1 MTESRLLRSY
11 YAFQLLFS
19 STFYQAI
26 FFVFYAEQVG
36 LTVAAVLS
44 LQSYYVA
51 MRAVLEVPA
60 GALADR
66 WSRRGCLVCAALAN
80 AAGVALMVSLPS
92 LPTAIA
98 GETLLAIGTALRSG
112 VDSALLYDGLTS
124 VGAAERYPRAEGR
137 GQAVAAIGSGLA
149 AIAGGTLASFDVRL
163 AYYGTLLM
171 MLGAAT
177 VAGGLRGGEVAA
189 TRRAPPGQLI
199 ASAAREVADSARIR
213 WVMTLAI
220 FVVVFSH
227 VYFYGQQP
235 LLLELGV
242 PVLWFGFLFAAV
254 KLVTSVV
261 ATQAYRVDAALGER
275 GATVVMSGI
284 AVVGL
289 AALSFTGS
297 AWGALLLLSRGL
309 FDGLWQPLIQ
319 VYLNRQAASEVRAT
333 LLSLQNLAARLALAG
348 VVGGFGFATAQLGLL
363 TTFGLAAA
371 CAAIAGTLLV
381 ATSSSDYD
389 AAPNEP

>member
-1 MTESRLLRSY
+1 VTESRLLRSY
-11 YAFQLLFS
+11 YAFQFFFS

-36 LTVAAVLS
+36 LTAAAVLS
-44 LQSYYVA
+44 LQSYYLA
-51 MRAVLEVPA
+51 MRAAFELPA

-66 WSRRGCLVCAALAN
+66 WSRRGCLVCAGLAIS
-80 AAGVALMVSLPS
+80 AGAALMVSFPS
-92 LPTAIA
+92 LPTAVA
-98 GETLLAIGTALRSG
+98 GETLLAIGAALRSG

-124 VGAAERYPRAEGR
+124 LGAAERYPRAEGR

-149 AIAGGTLASFDVRL
+149 AIAGGALASFDVRL

-171 MLGAAT
+171 MLGAAA

-189 TRRAPPGQLI
+189 ARRAPAWQLI
-199 ASAAREVADSARIR
+199 ASAAREVANSARIR
-213 WVMTLAI
+213 WVMALAI
-220 FVVVFSH
+220 FAVVFSH

-254 KLVTSVV
+254 KGVTSVV
-261 ATQAYRVDAALGER
+261 ATQAYRLDAALGER
-275 GATVVMSGI
+275 GATVVMI
-284 AVVGL
+284 AITILGL
-289 AALSFTGS
+289 GALSFTGS

-319 VYLNRQAASEVRAT
+319 VYLNRQAASELRAT
-333 LLSLQNLAARLALAG
+333 LLSLQNLASRLALAS
-348 VVGGFGFATAQLGLL
+348 VVGGFGFATAQLGL
-363 TTFGLAAA
+363 TATFGLAAA
-371 CAAIAGTLLV
+371 TAAIAGTLLV
-381 ATSSSDYD
+381 VTASRD
-389 AAPNEP
+389 